1 MMISSAS
8 WRIWIIASQNLCECQ
23 RRQSQCTCVSIPVDF
38 FERLGFG
45 GLDEHARRDG
55 PRAGGRVEA
64 VVLETLREVHYLEP
78 GSLVEFGEVDKELVG
93 NPTLAVG
100 VTEGVMSGEAMG
112 HIIRIQEGRTR
123 RISEA
128 GSTEHLNV
136 CPGDKEDGG
145 TSKGSCCDCV
155 NRLVTTSFNKWV
167 RRKERREVGC
177 HADGTDTR
185 STATMG
191 AAMYRQRNSLNSLM
205 PLTLRRSC
213 ASSCDKHLHR
223 KSQGL

>member
-8 WRIWIIASQNLCECQ
+8 WRIWIIASQNLRECQ
-23 RRQSQCTCVSIPVDF
+23 RMQSQSTCVSIPVDF

-123 RISEA
+123 RIGEA

-136 CPGDKEDGG
+136 CPGDEKDGG
-145 TSKGSCCDCV
+145 AAVLGGGDSINGFVAVDGDNGVGGKEGGEVFCNTYRADTGSA
-155 NRLVTTSFNKWV
+155 S
-167 RRKERREVGC
+167 
-177 HADGTDTR
+177 
-185 STATMG
+185 TMG
-191 AAMYRQRNSLNSLM
+191 TAGVLAR
-205 PLTLRRSC
+205 
-213 ASSCDKHLHR
+213 
-223 KSQGL
+223 